1 MNVHFDFYNSEG
13 NYNEDQNVVHNI
25 RLSCDSPSS
34 EDEEFE
40 QISAVQ
46 RQKKREEYNANDND
60 NNDNNDYNDYND
72 CTKIDKSELYK
83 PSLILELELLMIGK
97 FKIGTFK
104 ESSKNG
110 DIFAS
115 PRNLIM
121 LFNPSTESIC
131 FEFGDERLDIQVAG
145 IDEYSYDNFTIELK
159 LCVDLVKWIL
169 PVRRINSL
177 DDIRIEIDPTGELL
191 KANKIVVNV
200 SSSVSM
206 IKLKHSLNEF
216 ICLKENHIS
225 MLIPIPKGDTKVRLI
240 TQFRTIRI
248 MHNINT
254 SIVLD
259 HFLIMIRRKYFCPE
273 INLPLKFVLDG
284 EGIIEIWNNE
294 DWEFCKIVCEK
305 KRYGDKFG
313 EVIIEKG
320 VLEIHIGDVECIGD
334 DGDIE
339 CISDVE
345 LISDV

>member
-13 NYNEDQNVVHNI
+13 NDNEEQNVVYNI
-25 RLSCDSPSS
+25 QSSCDSPSS

-46 RQKKREEYNANDND
+46 RQQNQ
-60 NNDNNDYNDYND
+60 
-72 CTKIDKSELYK
+72 
-83 PSLILELELLMIGK
+83 LESLMIGK

-104 ESSKNG
+104 ESSENG
-110 DIFAS
+110 DIFES
-115 PRNLIM
+115 PQNLIM
-121 LFNPSTESIC
+121 LFNPPTESIC
-131 FEFGDERLDIQVAG
+131 FEFGDERLDMQVAG

-177 DDIRIEIDPTGELL
+177 DDIRIEIDPTGGELL

-200 SSSVSM
+200 SSGVSM
-206 IKLKHSLNEF
+206 TKLKNSLNEF
-216 ICLKENHIS
+216 IRLKKNHIS
-225 MLIPIPKGDTKVRLI
+225 MLIPKGDTKIRLI

-248 MHNINT
+248 MHNIYS

-259 HFLIMIRRKYFCPE
+259 HFLIMIRRKYFCPR
-273 INLPLKFVLDG
+273 IKLPLKFVLDG

-305 KRYGDKFG
+305 KRYGDKLG
-313 EVIIEKG
+313 EIMIEKG
-320 VLEIHIGDVECIGD
+320 VLEIHIGDVSGGISD
-334 DGDIE
+334 DVE

-345 LISDV
+345 FVSDV